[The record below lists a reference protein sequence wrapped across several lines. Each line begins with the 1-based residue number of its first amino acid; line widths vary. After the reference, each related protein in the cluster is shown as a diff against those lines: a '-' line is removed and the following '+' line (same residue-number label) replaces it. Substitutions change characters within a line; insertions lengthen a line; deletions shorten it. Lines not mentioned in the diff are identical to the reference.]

1 MDSPAA
7 ILNPVHHGHPA
18 SAILGRMSKAT
29 TFLLASAVASGGT
42 VVAAIEIAAIS
53 TEAGGS
59 NGGAYTAAVLS
70 LVSVFTAISTPFVTG
85 WIHRWG
91 CSELLRNSLF
101 LHAAVFVPI
110 GVAAISS
117 SSAYLL
123 ILAMTPLSGVL
134 MAIRMTC
141 TPLFARVALT
151 RDSPA
156 MWSRRQ
162 LFRGPAGAAG
172 AIIGGFFVSDSL
184 QGLGLILGGLTTLPL
199 AVVAAST
206 QIPTNTESR
215 RRREFALGRDLLTM
229 WRNPSTRVGLGVAA
243 VGAIILAPL
252 HAMIVPVVSQLD
264 QVDLLQGAG
273 LILAALQIG
282 SMCTI
287 AVLPRM
293 RAHPAVTNN
302 LLATAA
308 WLVGRPELIAWV
320 LIAGLIGLA
329 RGVVSAAQLGEFM
342 EDAAGLSDADGMAL
356 LNFVRTALTPVG
368 LLLWGFTV
376 DAVGAEIL
384 LTAAGLM
391 TVGVASLL
399 AQPRRQA

>member
-1 MDSPAA
+1 
-7 ILNPVHHGHPA
+7 
-18 SAILGRMSKAT
+18 
-29 TFLLASAVASGGT
+29 LLASAVASGGT

-59 NGGAYTAAVLS
+59 SGGAYTAAVLG

-101 LHAAVFVPI
+101 LHTVIFVPI
-110 GVAAISS
+110 GVAATSS
-117 SSAYLL
+117 SSAYAL
-123 ILAMTPLSGVL
+123 ILVMTPLSGVL

-156 MWSRRQ
+156 MWARRQ
-162 LFRGPAGAAG
+162 LFRGPACAVG

-184 QGLGLILGGLTTLPL
+184 QGLGLVLGGLTTLPL

-215 RRREFALGRDLLTM
+215 RRREFALGWDLLTM
-229 WRNPSTRVGLGVAA
+229 WRDPSTRVGLGVAA
-243 VGAIILAPL
+243 VGAIVLAPL

-282 SMCTI
+282 SMGTT

-293 RAHPAVTNN
+293 RAHPSVTNN
-302 LLATAA
+302 RLAPAALAMAGALLILLAMSAA
-308 WLVGRPELIAWV
+308 WLVGRPELVAWV

-342 EDAAGLSDADGMAL
+342 EDTAGLSDADGMAL

-376 DAVGAEIL
+376 DAVGAEVL
-384 LTAAGLM
+384 LTAAGLV

-399 AQPRRQA
+399 ARPRRQA